1 MDKDNEVKKERK
13 YYTSGPGKPPIFI
26 QAILYEKK
34 MSAIDFFHL
43 TDACLDW
50 EKQGDDI
57 AVLLSHC
64 LLPGEMTLFLRS
76 MIPWQSFYIR

>member
-34 MSAIDFFHL
+34 MSAIDFF
-43 TDACLDW
+43 
-50 EKQGDDI
+50 I
-57 AVLLSHC
+57 
-64 LLPGEMTLFLRS
+64 
-76 MIPWQSFYIR
+76 